1 MATYETYTVV
11 RGDTLSEIAVRF
23 NTTVSYLAKLNNI
36 ANVDLIYV
44 GQVLKIKEKVVVKP
58 DGSTSKPS
66 EPAPK
71 KKTNTSP
78 AKTQATIT
86 AFGLQSNTD
95 RTIFATWNWDQ
106 SNTKEY
112 LVRWYY
118 GTGDGVAF
126 IGEEKTETF
135 KQSIYTAPANAT
147 RVIFYVKPI
156 SKTKTVNNKEVS
168 YWTATW
174 STEKAYS
181 FSSNPPVTPPNP
193 EVSIKDYT
201 LTAKCYGVKSDAKE
215 IEFQVFQNDF
225 KLFKTG
231 TANPSTGVASFSC
244 AITSGN
250 EYKVRCRAKA
260 GKQYSDWTG
269 YSENVQTKPNT
280 PSGINTCRAISET
293 AIQIMWDKV
302 NAAESYDIEYST
314 KKEYLG
320 SSNSTTILNNITGVS
335 YIITGLTSGETYF
348 LRLRAVNP
356 QGESGWTSAVSTVLG
371 KPPAAPTTWSSTS
384 TAMVGETIRLYWLHN
399 SEDGSNETKANI
411 KRLLHKPDG
420 TTSGGSILDT
430 NANVDVNEV
439 RYRDF
444 STAGLPD
451 GTTIQWSIQTAGITG
466 EFGDWSVERSID
478 VYAPPTLT
486 MGVYDAATDGNALE
500 TVEQFPFYIIANAGP
515 STQTP
520 IGYHFTITAHDSYD
534 TIDEMGNVKTIVEG
548 QEIYSKFY
556 DSDNDMIR
564 LRMTPGVLDLENNC
578 EYTITCVVTMNTG
591 LTAEESIT
599 FNVAWEDVRYY
610 PTAEI
615 IFDEETLCTHI
626 RPYCEDYPF
635 AFYPVV
641 WDPQLEYYFTDMS
654 TELGPME
661 GMSIEDVLTIEGNLI
676 FGETGGKG
684 ILFTVVE
691 KDEVELIDGITL
703 SVYRREYDGRFIEIG
718 SGINNTDNTYVTD
731 PHPSLDFARYR
742 IVAVDDTTG
751 AISYTDIPGYPIGIR
766 SVIIQWDE
774 TWGNFQT
781 TSEEP
786 LQEISWA
793 GSMLKLPYNIDVS
806 DSNTMDVSLIE
817 YVGRSHPVS
826 YYGTQLGIKST
837 WNVEIIKSDKD
848 TLYGLRR
855 LAIYTGDVYVREPS
869 GTGYWA
875 NISVSFGQKHREMT
889 IPVTLTIT
897 RVEGGV

>member
-1 MATYETYTVV
+1 M
-11 RGDTLSEIAVRF
+11 
-23 NTTVSYLAKLNNI
+23 
-36 ANVDLIYV
+36 
-44 GQVLKIKEKVVVKP
+44 
-58 DGSTSKPS
+58 
-66 EPAPK
+66 
-71 KKTNTSP
+71 
-78 AKTQATIT
+78 
-86 AFGLQSNTD
+86 
-95 RTIFATWNWDQ
+95 
-106 SNTKEY
+106 
-112 LVRWYY
+112 RWYY

-135 KQSIYTAPANAT
+135 KQSIYTAPTNAT

-156 SKTKTVNNKEVS
+156 SNTKTVNNKEVA

-201 LTAKCYGVKSDAKE
+201 LTAKCYGVQSDAKE
-215 IEFQVFQNDF
+215 IEFQVFQNDS

-244 AITSGN
+244 SITSGN
-250 EYKVRCRAKA
+250 EYKVRCRAKT
-260 GKQYSDWTG
+260 GKQYSDWTE
-269 YSENVQTKPNT
+269 YSNNVQTKPNA

-384 TAMVGETIRLYWLHN
+384 TAVVGETIRLYWVHN
-399 SEDGSNETKANI
+399 SEDGSNETKAELVLVINDKTNYYTI
-411 KRLLHKPDG
+411 NDPDVDDNENRYYDVD
-420 TTSGGSILDT
+420 TT
-430 NANVDVNEV
+430 
-439 RYRDF
+439 
-444 STAGLPD
+444 GLAD
-451 GTTIQWSIQTAGITG
+451 GASMKWKIRTAGITG
-466 EFGDWSVERSID
+466 EFGEYSVVRYMD

-486 MGVYDAATDGNALE
+486 LELTDAAIDGNQLQ
-500 TVEQFPFYIIANAGP
+500 TIEQFPFYIIANAGP

-520 IGYHFTITAHDSYD
+520 IGYHFTITAYDSYD

-548 QEIYSKFY
+548 QEIYSEFY
-556 DSDNDMIR
+556 DSDNDLIR
-564 LRMTPGVLDLENNC
+564 LRMTPGAIDLENNC
-578 EYTITCVVTMNTG
+578 EYIATCVVTMDTG
-591 LTAEESIT
+591 LTAEESVA

-635 AFYPVV
+635 TFYAVQ
-641 WDPQLEYYFTDMS
+641 WDTQQAYYWTTS
-654 TELGPME
+654 EELAPME
-661 GMSIEDVLTIEGNLI
+661 GTSIEDELTVEGNLI
-676 FGETGGKG
+676 FVDNSGKG
-684 ILFTVVE
+684 ITFTVVE
-691 KDEVELIDGITL
+691 KDEVELINGITL
-703 SVYRREYDGRFIEIG
+703 SVYRREYDGRFVEIG

-774 TWGNFQT
+774 TWSDFQT
-781 TSEEP
+781 TSEAQISEP
-786 LQEISWA
+786 VWS

-806 DSNTMDVSLIE
+806 DSNSLDVSLVE

-855 LAIYTGDVYVREPS
+855 LAIYMGDVYVREPS

-875 NISVSFGQKHREMT
+875 NISVSFGQKHCEMT
-889 IPVTLTIT
+889 IPVTLNIT